1 MPDAKPNPSAA
12 ASQLSTIRDFLRWAL
27 SEFRR
32 ARIVHGHG
40 TTSATDEAAFLILET
55 LKLPVDDINPW
66 LDATLLDHERSAVAN
81 IIRARIETRMPAPYL
96 VRRAYIHGVSFYVDE
111 RVIVPRSYI
120 GELMFSGI
128 FGGDEAPLIED
139 VTHVTSV
146 LDLCTGSG
154 CLAILAAGIFPEA
167 EIDAADLSADALEV
181 ARINVAE
188 HEVTDRVNLRQGDL
202 FEAVDGATYD
212 LIICNPPY
220 VAAGEVHA
228 FPPEYG
234 HEPVMA
240 HIGGEDGLD
249 LVRRILAEAADHL
262 NPGGGLICEIGTG
275 RERLVADYPQL
286 DFLWLDTEESQ
297 GEVFWITRE
306 QLLEAEA

>member
-1 MPDAKPNPSAA
+1 MPDATPDSSAA
-12 ASQLSTIRDFLRWAL
+12 ASQLSTVRDFLRWAL

-32 ARIVHGHG
+32 AKLVHGHG

-55 LKLPVDDINPW
+55 LHLPVDDINPW
-66 LDATLLDHERSAVAN
+66 LDATLLASERQALAN
-81 IIRARIETRMPAPYL
+81 IIRARIETRMPAAYL
-96 VRRAYIHGVSFYVDE
+96 VRRAYIGGMSFYVDE
-111 RVIVPRSYI
+111 RVIVPRSYL

-128 FGGDEAPLIED
+128 FGGEEAPLIED
-139 VTHVTSV
+139 VTQVTSV

-154 CLAILAAGIFPEA
+154 CLAIIAAGIFPDA
-167 EIDAADLSADALEV
+167 EVDAADLSADALAV

-188 HEVTDRVNLRQGDL
+188 HGLAERISLSEGDL

-220 VAAGEVHA
+220 VAAEEVHA

-249 LVRRILAEAADHL
+249 LVRRILEEAADHL
-262 NPGGGLICEIGTG
+262 NPGGALICEIGTG
-275 RERLVADYPQL
+275 RERLVADYPHL
-286 DFLWLDTEESQ
+286 DFLWLDTEESE

-306 QLLEAEA
+306 QLQDPEA

>member
-1 MPDAKPNPSAA
+1 MKDLKPDSNAA
-12 ASQLSTIRDFLRWAL
+12 ASQLSTVRDFLRWAL

-32 ARIVHGHG
+32 AKVVHGHG
-40 TTSATDEAAFLILET
+40 TTSALDEAAFLILET
-55 LKLPVDDINPW
+55 LRLPVDDINPW
-66 LDATLLDHERSAVAN
+66 LDATLLVSERQALADL
-81 IIRARIETRMPAPYL
+81 IRARIETRMPAAYL
-96 VRRAYIHGVSFYVDE
+96 VKRAYIGSLSFYVDE

-120 GELMFSGI
+120 GELMLSGI
-128 FGGDEAPLIED
+128 YGGDEAPLIED
-139 VTHVTSV
+139 VTQVTAV

-154 CLAILAAGIFPEA
+154 CLAIIAAGIFPDA
-167 EIDAADLSADALEV
+167 EIDAADLSADALAV
-181 ARINVAE
+181 AHINVEEHDVAE
-188 HEVTDRVNLRQGDL
+188 RVSLHQGDL
-202 FEAVDGATYD
+202 FAAVDGATYD

-220 VAAGEVHA
+220 VVAAEVDA

-249 LVRRILAEAADHL
+249 LVHRILAEAADHL

-275 RERLVADYPQL
+275 RELLVAAYPHL
-286 DFLWLDTEESQ
+286 DFLWLDTEEQQ

-306 QLLEAEA
+306 QLLEPGN

>member
-1 MPDAKPNPSAA
+1 MKAHKPDPRAA
-12 ASQLSTIRDFLRWAL
+12 ASQLSTVRDFLRWAL

-32 ARIVHGHG
+32 AKIAHGHG
-40 TTSATDEAAFLILET
+40 TTSALDEAAFLILET

-66 LDATLLDHERSAVAN
+66 LEATLLVSEREELAE
-81 IIRARIETRMPAPYL
+81 IIRRRIETRSPASYL
-96 VRRAYIHGVSFYVDE
+96 VQRAYIGGVPFYVDE

-120 GELMFSGI
+120 GELMLSGI
-128 FGGDEAPLIED
+128 FGGDDAPLIGD
-139 VTHVTSV
+139 VTQVTGV

-154 CLAILAAGIFPEA
+154 CLAVLAAGIFPEA
-167 EIDAADLSADALEV
+167 EIDAADLSDDALAV
-181 ARINVAE
+181 ARINIEE
-188 HEVTDRVNLRQGDL
+188 HGLSERITLRQGDL
-202 FEAVDGATYD
+202 FAAVDGATYD
-212 LIICNPPY
+212 VIICNPPY
-220 VAAGEVHA
+220 VAAAEVSA

-249 LVRRILAEAADHL
+249 LVRHILDEAADHL

-275 RERLVADYPQL
+275 RERLVADYPHL
-286 DFLWLDTEESQ
+286 DFMWLDTEESQ

-306 QLLEAEA
+306 DLLETEV